1 MMTQEQMYWKAHDRI
16 AGQNEMFLLLVDEGM
31 TREELE
37 KNIER
42 RPALWGRFS
51 GWLEKLPSS
60 TQNLMTVS

>member
-1 MMTQEQMYWKAHDRI
+1 MNQEQHFWAAHRKVAD
-16 AGQNEMFLLLVDEGM
+16 ANDAFLFLVEHGM

-37 KNIER
+37 TNIQK